1 MGIFGFTFLVM
12 VMSLVPWESLGIS
25 FFKEWHNWLSTLPVL
40 GAIFGFEHSSA
51 FGDWYFNEISAL
63 FLISTLFIKIVYHE
77 EFKKDDVS
85 VTNTF
90 LAGSADLLSVALIIA
105 VAAAIGVLM
114 QASGIQDTIV
124 HWGEELLRKVPSQ
137 IFGVLAYIFYI
148 PMSFI
153 IPSSSGLAEAT
164 MPIIAPVADLA
175 GSSKEIAVVAFATAS
190 GLLNMIAPTIASLM
204 AGLALAGVSYKNW
217 VKRTAPIMAILAL
230 ISIVV
235 IVVMGFLV

>member
-1 MGIFGFTFLVM
+1 M
-12 VMSLVPWESLGIS
+12 
-25 FFKEWHNWLSTLPVL
+25 
-40 GAIFGFEHSSA
+40 
-51 FGDWYFNEISAL
+51 
-63 FLISTLFIKIVYHE
+63 IKILYHE

-114 QASGIQDTIV
+114 QAGGIQDTIV
-124 HWGEELLRKVPSQ
+124 YWGEELLRKVPSQ

-153 IPSSSGLAEAT
+153 IPSSSGLAGAT

-175 GSSKEIAVVAFATAS
+175 GSTKEIAVVAFATAS

-204 AGLALAGVSYKNW
+204 AGLALAGVPYKNW
-217 VKRTAPIMAILAL
+217 VKRTAPLMAILTL
-230 ISIVV
+230 ISLVV
-235 IVVMGFLV
+235 IVVMGFLK